1 MDFSADSNDSEHC
14 LQVRSE
20 IGTLKT
26 VLLHKPGRELESLTP
41 QYLDAMLFE
50 DIPFLEK
57 MREEHN
63 KFAKTLREHGTKVLY
78 FDELLKETLQVPGI
92 REDLISQTVQ
102 LAEIKYDS
110 LYKAITDYL
119 HSLSAETLGDH
130 LIGGLLKQEIDHKD
144 VEKSLSYFIRD
155 AYPYYI
161 NPLPNLY
168 FTRDP
173 GSVLGNGIS
182 INEMQ
187 TAARRR
193 ETQLLSM
200 IMKKHPVLSQQAGMV
215 YEGYAANSNIE
226 GGDILVLNDE
236 TLAVGCSARTAAWA
250 VEELARIM
258 LTPEDAGGQGFK
270 RVLVMQI
277 PFTRAYMHL
286 DTVFT
291 MVDHDKF
298 TIYPGIESRLKVFQ
312 ITLQKTEHAEKGSIQ
327 VETEDSIR
335 QALCRALH
343 VPSVDLIQ
351 TGGGDMITAAREQW
365 NDSTNTLAVAPGTVV
380 TYRRNMVSNDTLSQH
395 GIQVLPIEGSEL
407 VRGRGGPRCMSMPL
421 RRSPV

>member
-1 MDFSADSNDSEHC
+1 MDFSADSKDSEHC

-20 IGTLKT
+20 IGTLET
-26 VLLHKPGRELESLTP
+26 VLLHRPGRELESLTP

-63 KFAKTLREHGTKVLY
+63 KFAKTLSEHGTQVLY

-119 HSLSAETLGDH
+119 HSLSAEALGDH

-200 IMKKHPVLSQQAGMV
+200 IMRKHPALSQQAGMV

-258 LTPEDAGGQGFK
+258 LAPEDAGGQGFK
-270 RVLVMQI
+270 QVLVMQI

-312 ITLQKTEHAEKGSIQ
+312 ITLQKSEHGEKWSIK